1 MPLWSRR
8 NRSVGPIAVELDGA
22 MAGWFDRHGC
32 SAAIIR
38 PDHYVFGAARDVAT
52 LNGML
57 RELRNCLLESRP
69 QSLSITTRG

>member
-1 MPLWSRR
+1 M
-8 NRSVGPIAVELDGA
+8 

-57 RELRNCLLESRP
+57 RELRDCLLEVP
-69 QSLSITTRG
+69 TTISLHHDARVIK